1 MIGDQKRSCEDGFGT
16 VPLLF
21 DFEEIL
27 TASLAD
33 LGSLYH
39 AQLFC
44 HIHSELMVCHFSY
57 DASFALI
64 LNSLNFERVEIP
76 ALNKAIFT
84 HSRKPILI
92 GGLDFKCCV
101 KLPSADSRLVVFK
114 IYGDHNVIHFMYLVS
129 ICTRQIIIC
138 NDSLSGAVSEPKSG
152 YCLY

>member
-44 HIHSELMVCHFSY
+44 HIHT
-57 DASFALI
+57 
-64 LNSLNFERVEIP
+64 IP
-76 ALNKAIFT
+76 YYRRIFN
-84 HSRKPILI
+84 L
-92 GGLDFKCCV
+92 LDLFFQ
-101 KLPSADSRLVVFK
+101 LSITPAAAVF
-114 IYGDHNVIHFMYLVS
+114 
-129 ICTRQIIIC
+129 
-138 NDSLSGAVSEPKSG
+138 
-152 YCLY
+152 